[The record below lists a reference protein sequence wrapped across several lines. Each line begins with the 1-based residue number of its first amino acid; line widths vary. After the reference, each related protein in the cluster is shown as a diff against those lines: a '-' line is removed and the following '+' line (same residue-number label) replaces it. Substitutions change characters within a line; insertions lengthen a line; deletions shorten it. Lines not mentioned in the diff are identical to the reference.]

1 MPAHVATYALVGIE
15 SRRVDVE
22 VDLRAGLPTFTIV
35 GLGDRAVREARE
47 RVRSAIVN
55 SGFTFPAKRV
65 TVNLAPAYLHKS
77 GPAYDLPI
85 ACAILAAAGELPAE
99 RLARLAVYGEL
110 ALGGE
115 VRPSR
120 GVLAVAEGVRAQ
132 GLAGLV
138 VAPEHVREAGLVEGV
153 SALGAATLRDVVAIL
168 RGEEVADGGGSPAP
182 EAAAA
187 EAPGPALA
195 DAPDLADVRGH
206 AAVLEALTVAA
217 AGGHN
222 LLMTGPPGT
231 GKTMLARR
239 LPTILPPLGRAEALE
254 VTRIHSVTGLRRS
267 GALATERP
275 FRAPHHSVSPSGL
288 VGGGDTPRPGEVTL
302 AHHGVLFLDE
312 LSEFQ
317 RPSLEAL
324 RQPLEDGRIAI
335 VRGQRTAI
343 FPTRFQL
350 VAATNPCP
358 CGLAGT
364 GACRCTESDHARHR
378 RRLSGPL
385 LDRIDLHV
393 AVGRPTGEQLA
404 GPPLRTSA
412 RERERVVE
420 ARERQQRR
428 LAGTGATS
436 NAYLDAALV
445 RRHVRLDAVAEGH
458 LWRHYDRGALSARGR
473 LRVLRLA
480 RTLADLEGRDAVAAT
495 HVLQALALRQDD
507 GVTAVGA

>member
-22 VDLRAGLPTFTIV
+22 VDLRAGLPSFTIV

-47 RVRSAIVN
+47 RVRAAIVN

-120 GVLAVAEGVRAQ
+120 GVLAVAEGVREQ
-132 GLAGLV
+132 GLDGVV
-138 VAPEHVREAGLVEGV
+138 VAPERVREAALVEGV
-153 SALGAATLRDVVAIL
+153 VAHGAATLRDVVTLL
-168 RGEEVADGGGSPAP
+168 RGEAPAGVP
-182 EAAAA
+182 VPPPA
-187 EAPGPALA
+187 EIGPDPHAHAGL
-195 DAPDLADVRGH
+195 DLADVRGN

-217 AGGHN
+217 VGGHN

-254 VTRIHSVTGLRRS
+254 VTRIHSITGLRGS
-267 GALATERP
+267 GELVVERP

-288 VGGGDTPRPGEVTL
+288 VGGGDVPRPGEVTL

-317 RPSLEAL
+317 RASLESL

-358 CGLAGT
+358 CGQAGT
-364 GACRCTESDHARHR
+364 GSCRCTEADHARHR

-393 AVGRPTGEQLA
+393 SVDRPSAEQLA
-404 GPPLRTSA
+404 GPPLRSSA
-412 RERERVVE
+412 VERERVVA
-420 ARERQQRR
+420 ARERQARR
-428 LAGTGATS
+428 LAGTGVAS
-436 NAYLDAALV
+436 NAHLDAALV
-445 RRHVRLDAVAEGH
+445 RRHVRLDATAEGH
-458 LWRHYDRGALSARGR
+458 LWRHYDRGALSARGQM
-473 LRVLRLA
+473 RVLRLA
-480 RTLADLEGRDAVAAT
+480 RTLADLAGADGVGAG

-507 GVTAVGA
+507 AAAAIGA